1 MIKRIIALILLFIG
15 AALLTGCAQP
25 SSTEP
30 VDLNGD
36 WSYSSD
42 SVNFEATVK
51 GEQIQM
57 NLIMDNSEGL
67 YWSGSFSTDALNG
80 DTIVSYAD
88 VEALDASMLG
98 SGDEQKN
105 FVFKDGALTFSFT
118 IVGVTQNIVLT
129 R

>member
-15 AALLTGCAQP
+15 ATLLTGCSTP
-25 SSTEP
+25 SNEP

-42 SVNFEATVK
+42 SINFEATVK
-51 GEQIQM
+51 GEEITID
-57 NLIMDNSEGL
+57 LIMDNSEGL

-88 VEALDASMLG
+88 IEALDASMLG
-98 SGDEQKN
+98 SGDEKKN
-105 FVFKDGALTFSFT
+105 FVFKDGKLTFSFT
-118 IVGVTQNIVLT
+118 IVGVTQDIELS